1 MSIDEERERGREEEE
16 GGGGVRRESKRGREA
31 QLARQNLIRVRGI
44 EVLEI

>member
-1 MSIDEERERGREEEE
+1 MKRESE
-16 GGGGVRRESKRGREA
+16 GEKKKRGGGVRRESKRGREA